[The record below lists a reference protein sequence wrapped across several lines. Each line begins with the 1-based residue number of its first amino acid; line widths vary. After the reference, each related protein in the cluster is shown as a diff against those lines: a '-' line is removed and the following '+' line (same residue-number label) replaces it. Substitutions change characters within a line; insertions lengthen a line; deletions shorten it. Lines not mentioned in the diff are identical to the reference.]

1 VFNRVPPV
9 DVREG
14 LRNCFVLCG
23 LPRKLRLDNGW
34 PWGGWFDLPTPL
46 ALDLAG
52 LGLELDYND
61 PRSPRQNSVV
71 ERSHQTSQD
80 WVEPHT
86 CADAIELQLRL
97 EEMDQIQRS
106 EYPHQGGKSRMEV
119 YPELAHSGR
128 SYSREWEQDNW
139 SMQRVKEYLA
149 NHVAQRRV
157 SEKGQVTVYDKRY
170 QVGRVN
176 AGQKALVQY
185 DPFSGQWLFS
195 SEKGVLWCSH
205 LAEQI
210 TPTRVRSLHL
220 GCHPTHPGGQT

>member
-1 VFNRVPPV
+1 VQY
-9 DVREG
+9 
-14 LRNCFVLCG
+14 G
-23 LPRKLRLDNGW
+23 LPSKLRLDNGW

-71 ERSHQTSQD
+71 ERSHQTSQG

-86 CADAIELQLRL
+86 CVDAAELQQRL
-97 EEMDQIQRS
+97 DEMDQIQRS
-106 EYPHQGGKSRMEV
+106 EYPHRGSASRMQV
-119 YPELAHSGR
+119 YPGLAHSGR
-128 SYSREWEQDNW
+128 SYSRQWEQDNW

-149 NHVAQRRV
+149 MHVAQRRV
-157 SEKGQVTVYDKRY
+157 TDKGQVCVYEKRY

-185 DPFSGQWLFS
+185 DPLSGQWLFS
-195 SEKGVLWCSH
+195 SQNGVLWCSH

-210 TPTRVRSLHL
+210 TVDRVRSLDL
-220 GCHPTHPGGQT
+220 GVHSPHSRGQT